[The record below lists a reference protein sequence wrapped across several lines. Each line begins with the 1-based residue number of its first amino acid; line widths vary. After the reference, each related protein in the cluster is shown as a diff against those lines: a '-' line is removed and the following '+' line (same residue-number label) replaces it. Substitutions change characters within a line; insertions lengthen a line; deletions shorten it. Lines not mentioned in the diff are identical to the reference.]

1 MKWVDAMRIEEIVET
16 GASALGYELVAV
28 EYLPQRK
35 NSLLRVYIDS
45 PNGITLDDCEKVS
58 RQISALLDV
67 EDPIK
72 GHYMLEVSSPG
83 VERPL
88 VKPEHFEKFCG
99 ERVKVTTYGM
109 HLGRKRFTGQL
120 THVTELG
127 IVVEV
132 DGEAYDLPFD
142 DINTAKLSPEWD
154 N

>member
-1 MKWVDAMRIEEIVET
+1 MRIEQIVESGVNT
-16 GASALGYELVAV
+16 LGYELVAV
-28 EYLPQRK
+28 EYVPQRG

-45 PNGITLDDCEKVS
+45 PDGITVDDCAKVS
-58 RQISALLDV
+58 RQISAQLDV

-72 GHYMLEVSSPG
+72 GQYMLEVSSPG
-83 VERPL
+83 TDRPL
-88 VKPEHFEKFCG
+88 VKSEHFEKFCG
-99 ERVKVTTYGM
+99 ERVKVTTHGM

-120 THVTELG
+120 TEVNEAG

-142 DINTAKLSPEWD
+142 DINTAKLSPDWD